1 LPEGLVLWGVKSI
14 YYVLEKSSGKEYKCL
29 IKGKVIETDFNIK
42 GRKEVNP
49 IVVGDN
55 VEFEIINENEGL
67 ITERKK
73 RRNEFK
79 RLKSNGRLVQTLFA
93 NIDYMII
100 IDSIEEPPLR
110 PYFIDRCLFTAEYM
124 GIEPIILFNK
134 TDLLT
139 DQIKPFFNNVKKNY
153 KKLGYKILESS
164 IPDNTGIDNL
174 KKVIKGKLNSFYGRS
189 GVGKSSLIQ
198 ALDPSIRNIKIGK
211 INLKY
216 DRGTHATTFAQIYD
230 LEDKT
235 LIIDNP
241 GIRELSILIDK
252 EDDVERYI
260 KDFEPFRDDCKYQNC
275 RHINEPGCAV
285 LKALDEN
292 KLDGSRYESYLRIK
306 STVVMLKDSK
316 IV

>member
-1 LPEGLVLWGVKSI
+1 MIEGLVLWGVKSI
-14 YYVLEKSSGKEYKCL
+14 YYVLEESSNKQYKCT
-29 IKGKVIETDFNIK
+29 IKGKVIETDFNIR

-49 IVVGDN
+49 IVVGDK
-55 VEFEIINENEGL
+55 VEFEITNENEGI
-67 ITERKK
+67 ITKRKK
-73 RRNEFK
+73 RKNEFK
-79 RLKSNGRLVQTLFA
+79 RLKGSGRLVQTLFA

-134 TDLLT
+134 TDLIT
-139 DQIKPFFNNVKKNY
+139 EQNKPLFSHAKRNY
-153 KKLGYKILESS
+153 KKLGYKILETSL
-164 IPDNTGIDNL
+164 PDNTGIENL

-198 ALDPSIRNIKIGK
+198 AIDPSIKNIKIGR
-211 INLKY
+211 INQKY
-216 DRGTHATTFAQIYD
+216 DRGTHATTYAQIYD
-230 LEDKT
+230 IEDNT

-241 GIRELSILIDK
+241 GIRELSIFIDK

-260 KDFEPFRDDCKYQNC
+260 KDFEPYRDDCKYKNC
-275 RHINEPGCAV
+275 KHINEPGCAV
-285 LKALDEN
+285 LKALEDK

-316 IV
+316 LV